1 MLRFLFACG
10 GIIVLFCLW
19 RSFELRPFRVRPGW
33 LAAAAVLGWTAV
45 VGTLQYTPNPA
56 EAFHDMA
63 EGGAL
68 FLLDRL
74 VNFLLRRRREKKRA
88 RQRAEG

>member
-19 RSFELRPFRVRPGW
+19 RSFELRPFHVHPGW

-45 VGTLQYTPNPA
+45 IGTLQYLSLI
-56 EAFHDMA
+56 HI
-63 EGGAL
+63 
-68 FLLDRL
+68 
-74 VNFLLRRRREKKRA
+74 
-88 RQRAEG
+88 